1 MICLCLTG
9 DTLEAWTRQLE
20 TNRPWISLVEL
31 RVDLLKPS
39 ERDPGAI
46 RRWWE
51 ASNPGV
57 PAVLTIRRV
66 RDLGRWEGD
75 DAQRVFLF
83 EALQEALSPDYVDIE
98 LDRRGHPLWD
108 QIALLVRSRGGTVI
122 RSHHVPRETP
132 QDLSQLMARLAA
144 DPKEVAK
151 LAVATRSA
159 KDLVELIRAADTFR
173 QMMPGRRAIWVG
185 MGEHGF
191 LTRAFPARLRS
202 LWTYASDSSGDDPDA
217 VAAPGQVDA
226 RMLAEVYRVDQ
237 ARSEWPVFA
246 VLGAPVAHS
255 RSPRYHNERFARE
268 GIKAIYLPLRLDS
281 FSDFSALAQVIPLEG
296 ASVTVPH
303 KVSALSFAVAVA
315 VGARTCGTA
324 ALRAGAANTL
334 VRSTR
339 DECGGWYA
347 DNTDEAGFL
356 EPLQELRG
364 DLAGLRTAVIG
375 AGGAARAV
383 AAGLFAAGVEVHV
396 FNRTRS
402 RAQELVRDCGIAGE
416 HAHGLQDLAQTERPF
431 DILVQTTSVGMGD
444 DPLDPIPQ
452 YTFTGEEIVYDIIYT
467 PPETPLLKRARAAGC
482 KVINGQEMFQRQAA
496 AQFRLFSARLGELS
510 LIGGAPRSNGGP
522 GKPGES

>member
-9 DTLEAWTRQLE
+9 DTLAAWSRQLE
-20 TNRPWISLVEL
+20 ENRPWISLVEL

-51 ASNPGV
+51 ESNPGV
-57 PAVLTIRRV
+57 PVVLTIRRV

-83 EALQEALSPDYVDIE
+83 GALQEAISPDYVDIE
-98 LDRRGHPLWD
+98 LDRRGHPVWD
-108 QIALLVRSRGGTVI
+108 QIALTVRARGGTVI

-132 QDLSQLMARLAA
+132 RDLSQLMARLAA

-151 LAVATRSA
+151 LAVATCSA
-159 KDLVELIRAADTFR
+159 RDLVELIRAADTFH

-185 MGEHGF
+185 MGEQGF

-202 LWTYASDSSGDDPDA
+202 LWTYASDSSGGDPEA
-217 VAAPGQVDA
+217 VAAPGQVDP
-226 RMLAEVYRVDQ
+226 RTLAEVYRVDQ
-237 ARSEWPVFA
+237 ARLEWPVFA

-268 GIKAIYLPLRLDS
+268 GIDAIYLPLRLDS
-281 FSDFSALAQVIPLEG
+281 FSDFSDLSQVIPLQG
-296 ASVTVPH
+296 VSVTVPH
-303 KVSALSFAVAVA
+303 KVAALSFAVATGVE
-315 VGARTCGTA
+315 ARTCGTA

-339 DECGGWYA
+339 EDCGGWYA

-356 EPLQELRG
+356 EPLQELLG
-364 DLAGLRTAVIG
+364 DLAGLRVAVIG

-383 AAGLFAAGVEVHV
+383 AAGLSAKGAEVHV

-402 RAQELVRDCGIAGE
+402 RALGLVQDCRIPEDRAGGLDDLVRSGS
-416 HAHGLQDLAQTERPF
+416 PF
-431 DILVQTTSVGMGD
+431 DILVQTTSVGMSENPQ
-444 DPLDPIPQ
+444 DPVPR
-452 YTFTGEEIVYDIIYT
+452 YVFTGREVVYDIIYT

-482 KVINGQEMFQRQAA
+482 RVINGQEMFERQAS
-496 AQFRLFSARLGELS
+496 AQFRLFIERLGELS
-510 LIGGAPRSNGGP
+510 LNGGGSRSGAGP
-522 GKPGES
+522 GRPAES